1 MFYILF
7 GKIFKSEILTDN
19 CIAEVAGMKKNLDFQ
34 SWGCGWARGDQGS
47 SPNNFSLF

>member
-1 MFYILF
+1 MFYTLF

-34 SWGCGWARGDQGS
+34 SWGGGGPRGD
-47 SPNNFSLF
+47 